1 MNGILVWWIVRLE
14 CADGGDRE
22 WFSEKEKQSAQKR
35 KEVNDGVKRRQ
46 TEERL

>member
-1 MNGILVWWIVRLE
+1 MEFWF
-14 CADGGDRE
+14 GGSLGWNVLME
-22 WFSEKEKQSAQKR
+22 EIGKWFSKKEEQSTQKR